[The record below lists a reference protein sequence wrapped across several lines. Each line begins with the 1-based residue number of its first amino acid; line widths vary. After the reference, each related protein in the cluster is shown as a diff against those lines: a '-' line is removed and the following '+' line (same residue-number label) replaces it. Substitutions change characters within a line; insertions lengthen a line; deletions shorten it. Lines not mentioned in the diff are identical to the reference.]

1 MSHLLALLVQVVDAL
16 RAYPFTAWP
25 LCAAV
30 VVAALGGAHD
40 AYDGRIPNWLTLGAL
55 ALALLTRG
63 LGEGPAG
70 LLLTT
75 IGVVVSAIVPL
86 VMHRS
91 GGLGGGDVKLFCAL
105 GAWLGPS
112 RGLEAQLFAFV
123 ALALWAVALL
133 AVQGHLFSVL
143 KRTLWLAIGWALPAR
158 WRRPLPRALLTSM
171 RFGPAIAIG
180 TFATLWLEL
189 GLMR

>member
-1 MSHLLALLVQVVDAL
+1 MSRLIAEFPHLVDAL
-16 RAYPFTAWP
+16 RAYPFTAWT
-25 LCAAV
+25 LSAAV

-63 LGEGPAG
+63 LGEGAAG

-123 ALALWAVALL
+123 ALALWALALL
-133 AVQGHLFSVL
+133 AVRGRLLSVL
-143 KRTLWLAIGWALPAR
+143 KSTLWLAIGWALPPR

-189 GLMR
+189 GRLS

>member
-1 MSHLLALLVQVVDAL
+1 MSHLVESLAHLVDAL
-16 RAYPFTAWP
+16 RASPFTVWT

-40 AYDGRIPNWLTLGAL
+40 AYDGRIPNWLTLGSL

-63 LGEGPAG
+63 LGEGAPG

-75 IGVVVSAIVPL
+75 LGVVVSAIVPL
-86 VMHRS
+86 VLHRS

-112 RGLEAQLFAFV
+112 RGLEAQLFAFMG
-123 ALALWAVALL
+123 LALWALGLL
-133 AVQGHLFSVL
+133 AVRGKLFSVL
-143 KRTLWLAIGWALPAR
+143 RSTLWLAISWALPTR
-158 WRRPLPRALLTSM
+158 WRRPVPPALLTSM
-171 RFGPAIAIG
+171 RFGPAIALG

-189 GLMR
+189 GLVG